1 MEGRLSATI
10 LKWDHQRTILAKF
23 NLSWFS
29 RFREDL
35 NVIIKNTCMSDLHTP
50 YKLAEGT
57 SSQKNRED
65 MLNYS
70 FPCSCSKKMSSFRLI
85 IKQQWTFLFLV
96 ISAILNE
103 EQDSQFW
110 LCLHCSWIYKYL
122 CNQCLLR
129 IYTTKASLTSAY
141 GEVYSIQH

>member
-1 MEGRLSATI
+1 MVQSGFLYYNPTTCNRYPAMCLAPLDFGPGNLHPVPRFKMEGRLSATI

-23 NLSWFS
+23 NFSWFS

-70 FPCSCSKKMSSFRLI
+70 FPCSCSQNWNSFQLI
-85 IKQQWTFLFLV
+85 IKQL
-96 ISAILNE
+96 
-103 EQDSQFW
+103 
-110 LCLHCSWIYKYL
+110 
-122 CNQCLLR
+122 
-129 IYTTKASLTSAY
+129 
-141 GEVYSIQH
+141 